1 MQQLETMIAGGGSPD
16 EDMEVAAS
24 QTEQRYIDP
33 WSRKEITENPVR
45 NR

>member
-1 MQQLETMIAGGGSPD
+1 MIAGGGSPD

-33 WSRKEITENPVR
+33 WSRKEITEDPVK